1 MKLEEGLRQRPMAPE
16 MVEEF
21 VAAYSEEVNRHRREA
36 TAARA
41 GKERALAEVRRKLDK
56 LIEAL
61 IEGYRAP
68 GLQQKL
74 EELEARKAALEQELT
89 ADPPPPV
96 RLHPNLAQV
105 YRGKVG
111 RLHEALADAGLRDEA
126 LGILRGLLERVA
138 IHPGEDGLQG
148 GDRGRDR
155 DDGRAGPGRQTG
167 RAPCGGGLFGQG
179 GCGGSQPP
187 LPNCYGVGSAVATS
201 IAGDS
206 ICLSYERSSRRLLA
220 GIRSVVSLGVV

>member
-1 MKLEEGLRQRPMAPE
+1 MAPE

-138 IHPGEDGLQG
+138 IHPGEDGLQVEIVG
-148 GDRGRDR
+148 AIVTMVELGLDAKQAALPAEAACSVKVV
-155 DDGRAGPGRQTG
+155 AGAHNHLCRTVMAWARP
-167 RAPCGGGLFGQG
+167 
-179 GCGGSQPP
+179 
-187 LPNCYGVGSAVATS
+187 
-201 IAGDS
+201 
-206 ICLSYERSSRRLLA
+206 SRRA
-220 GIRSVVSLGVV
+220 SPAIPSA